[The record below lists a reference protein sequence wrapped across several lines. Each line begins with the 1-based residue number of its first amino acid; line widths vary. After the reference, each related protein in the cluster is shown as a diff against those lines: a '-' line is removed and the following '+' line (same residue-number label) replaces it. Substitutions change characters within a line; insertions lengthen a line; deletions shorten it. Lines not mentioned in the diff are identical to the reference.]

1 MTKPT
6 TPIHLLDTSQRSSLG
21 KWRIASCALVL
32 TFGQVNCFAQA
43 GSEAPAQPAGTAQ
56 PGSPDASKQLDAIQ
70 KHIEQL
76 ESELAAS
83 LAQLKSQLSTS
94 DKEKD
99 KDNDRDKPSPAVAAA
114 AAAATPRLQPVASLS
129 TTQAAPAP
137 QVVTTVQ
144 ASSATPA
151 STNISPYAN
160 SGNFWR
166 RWVKRDKAQSAPL
179 TTASLGTPPASA
191 FDIRAKDA
199 LDADTPFPAGAQD
212 AAAQTP
218 APGAQAA
225 PAAPPAV
232 DLQTPFAFADFTWML
247 SNPRNHDEVLDGKY
261 FSGEFRVDT
270 NYIYDYNHPTDHT
283 LDETTEGERTGEFV
297 IQALGVGGDFH
308 AGNMQGRILTQFGA
322 VSTAVPRNDASY
334 SQGQWDLADAYR
346 YLTEMYAGYHIDVQH
361 GLNLQVGDF
370 LSFIGLFSYYS
381 FDNWMYQPSYV
392 SSNTPWFFTGMRAQW
407 FPTNKLKIEPWL
419 INGWQTYAKYNG
431 REGVGG
437 QILWRPT
444 ENLDFVWNTYTLG
457 RDTLYNPYR
466 SRYHE
471 DDSQEWKYYERPGKM
486 LDRMAF
492 TVTEDVGCETGGAK
506 QNPTNIGGTNVV
518 CTHGNTATRPP
529 SQNFMGIMA
538 YHRWWFHKDM
548 FSFNVGGGV
557 VDNPGRYLALLPPIN
572 GANATTGT
580 PYFPEAPGLPF
591 RGYDYQVAFEYMP
604 SQWVTW
610 HVEFTQRGTD
620 VPTFAGPGGMTPPGG
635 NNGFPQYFACSNGVT
650 SGQSAYSSAVSSC
663 ASGGNGGVWEPDL
676 VKQERRW
683 IFALMVKL

>member
-1 MTKPT
+1 VAKP
-6 TPIHLLDTSQRSSLG
+6 
-21 KWRIASCALVL
+21 A
-32 TFGQVNCFAQA
+32 
-43 GSEAPAQPAGTAQ
+43 APE
-56 PGSPDASKQLDAIQ
+56 ASKQLDAMQ

-76 ESELAAS
+76 EAELAAS
-83 LAQLKSQLSTS
+83 LAQLKAQLAAS
-94 DKEKD
+94 DTDKD
-99 KDNDRDKPSPAVAAA
+99 KDKDKDKQAPELAAA
-114 AAAATPRLQPVASLS
+114 APVPSAQP
-129 TTQAAPAP
+129 
-137 QVVTTVQ
+137 Q
-144 ASSATPA
+144 ASSTAPA
-151 STNISPYAN
+151 GTNVSPYAN
-160 SGNFWR
+160 SGSFWR
-166 RWVKRDKAQSAPL
+166 RWTKRAPQSQSDPA

-199 LDADTPFPAGAQD
+199 LNSDGFPATAQD
-212 AAAQTP
+212 AAAAP
-218 APGAQAA
+218 AQGAPA
-225 PAAPPAV
+225 PAAAPPV
-232 DLQTPFAFADFTWML
+232 DLQTPFAFADFTWMN
-247 SNPRNHDEVLDGKY
+247 SNSRNHDEVLDGKY

-270 NYIYDYNHPTDHT
+270 NYIYDYEHPTDHT

-297 IQALGVGGDFH
+297 IQALNVGGDFH
-308 AGNMQGRILTQFGA
+308 AGNMQGRVLTQFGA

-334 SQGQWDLADAYR
+334 SQGQWDLSDAYR
-346 YLTEMYAGYHIDVQH
+346 YLSEMWAGYHIDVQH
-361 GLNLQVGDF
+361 GLNIQVGDF
-370 LSFIGLFSYYS
+370 LSYIGLFSYYS

-392 SSNTPWFFTGMRAQW
+392 SSNTPWFFTGMRVQW

-431 REGVGG
+431 REGLGG

-444 ENLDFVWNTYTLG
+444 GNLDFVWNTYTLG

-492 TVTEDVGCETGGAK
+492 TVTEDVGCETGGEK

-557 VDNPGRYLALLPPIN
+557 VDNPGRYLVLLPPIN
-572 GANATTGT
+572 GANATSGS
-580 PYFPEAPGLPF
+580 PYYPESPGLPF

-610 HVEFTQRGTD
+610 HVEFTQRGTN

-635 NNGFPQYFACSNGVT
+635 NNGSPQFYACSNGAT
-650 SGQSAYSSAVSSC
+650 SGQSVYSLAQSSC

>member
-1 MTKPT
+1 
-6 TPIHLLDTSQRSSLG
+6 
-21 KWRIASCALVL
+21 
-32 TFGQVNCFAQA
+32 
-43 GSEAPAQPAGTAQ
+43 
-56 PGSPDASKQLDAIQ
+56 
-70 KHIEQL
+70 
-76 ESELAAS
+76 
-83 LAQLKSQLSTS
+83 
-94 DKEKD
+94 
-99 KDNDRDKPSPAVAAA
+99 
-114 AAAATPRLQPVASLS
+114 
-129 TTQAAPAP
+129 
-137 QVVTTVQ
+137 
-144 ASSATPA
+144 
-151 STNISPYAN
+151 
-160 SGNFWR
+160 
-166 RWVKRDKAQSAPL
+166 
-179 TTASLGTPPASA
+179 
-191 FDIRAKDA
+191 
-199 LDADTPFPAGAQD
+199 
-212 AAAQTP
+212 
-218 APGAQAA
+218 
-225 PAAPPAV
+225 
-232 DLQTPFAFADFTWML
+232 ML

-270 NYIYDYNHPTDHT
+270 NYIYDYQHPIDHT

-297 IQALGVGGDFH
+297 IQALGAGGDFH

-334 SQGQWDLADAYR
+334 SVGQWDLADAYR
-346 YLTEMYAGYHIDVQH
+346 YLTEMYAGYHINVQH

-444 ENLDFVWNTYTLG
+444 TNLDFVWNTYTLG
-457 RDTLYNPYR
+457 RDTLGNDNR

-471 DDSQEWKYYERPGKM
+471 DDSQEWKYYENPNKFMHRA
-486 LDRMAF
+486 AF
-492 TVTEDVGCETGGAK
+492 TVTEDVGCETGGSAVPG
-506 QNPTNIGGTNVV
+506 QGVV
-518 CTHGNTATRPP
+518 CTHGYVHGRGP

-538 YHRWWFHKDM
+538 YHRWWFDNER
-548 FSFNVGGGV
+548 FAAEIGGGV

-572 GANATTGT
+572 GANATSGT

-591 RGYDYQVAFEYMP
+591 RGYDFQIGFDYFP

-610 HVEFTQRGTD
+610 HVEWTQRGANA
-620 VPTFAGPGGMTPPGG
+620 PLFAGPGGMTPPGG
-635 NNGFPQYFACSNGVT
+635 NNGSPQYFACNDGT
-650 SGQSAYSSAVSSC
+650 SAGTATMSPGLC
-663 ASGGNGGVWEPDL
+663 GNDGGVWQPDL